1 MTVVEPLSTSV
12 SHIVVRPIN
21 PNCQPDL
28 SSPQSDVVSPVHI
41 SVQQPVDGSSDHGQE
56 KGSRLGF
63 NPSVTGTSSGDSC
76 NALEQTR
83 SPSWDASL
91 SVTPPA
97 IPTADWYVREETSC
111 PIDVRPW
118 SPKPPGYV
126 HHTAAAA
133 AAAATADHGSETTSE
148 DSIDDKSSDYLIL
161 GFIVTVFG
169 NVVFGMTAM
178 LLSVM
183 ARNAKEKGMM
193 WQSQKLSQASLWM
206 SLAGLV
212 INIGIVVTVLGV
224 LRCTAVHGRLSLKM
238 ALVTPTRD
246 TPRSS
251 TQTSQ
256 IGRPTSYAWVEQI
269 ETLPE
274 SSQDPVS
281 SFKALKPGY
290 SKPPYLFDPTLPDF
304 INDGGATGQGSPII
318 VYTRAFNRP
327 ADYMMLALV
336 HFLCL
341 NPITGT
347 AALCL
352 SVASMRAAERGDL
365 AEARRLG
372 VHSLWISSAVIF
384 TFFVISIVCMVL
396 YVQMR
401 GGAAVD
407 GK

>member
-1 MTVVEPLSTSV
+1 
-12 SHIVVRPIN
+12 
-21 PNCQPDL
+21 
-28 SSPQSDVVSPVHI
+28 
-41 SVQQPVDGSSDHGQE
+41 
-56 KGSRLGF
+56 
-63 NPSVTGTSSGDSC
+63 
-76 NALEQTR
+76 
-83 SPSWDASL
+83 
-91 SVTPPA
+91 
-97 IPTADWYVREETSC
+97 
-111 PIDVRPW
+111 
-118 SPKPPGYV
+118 
-126 HHTAAAA
+126 
-133 AAAATADHGSETTSE
+133 
-148 DSIDDKSSDYLIL
+148 
-161 GFIVTVFG
+161 
-169 NVVFGMTAM
+169 
-178 LLSVM
+178 
-183 ARNAKEKGMM
+183 
-193 WQSQKLSQASLWM
+193 
-206 SLAGLV
+206 
-212 INIGIVVTVLGV
+212 
-224 LRCTAVHGRLSLKM
+224 M

-352 SVASMRAAERGDL
+352 SGRL
-365 AEARRLG
+365 ANTFNKTRFNKTKNSHCKWAWKPLAYRDPT
-372 VHSLWISSAVIF
+372 IF
-384 TFFVISIVCMVL
+384 S
-396 YVQMR
+396 YV
-401 GGAAVD
+401 
-407 GK
+407 